1 MLEMKFGTVIVKQL
15 WLRYSLTIAGVKR
28 DAAVVEQHGNLRCL

>member
-1 MLEMKFGTVIVKQL
+1 MLVKKFGTVMFKQM

-28 DAAVVEQHGNLRCL
+28 DAAVVEQHGKLCCL